1 MPPSV
6 AEATLS
12 ARSLH
17 DAPADWFDPSDVTV
31 LLTCGSTGPERGS
44 EQFHVTVTLGRVSGS
59 MRASDVKPSRLG
71 AAQNAMATF
80 AERMS
85 PVLDPAQRI
94 EYATLLARDEE
105 ARARRQEAFDAL
117 GLSVPSLEE
126 EP

>member
-1 MPPSV
+1 MTHPRHRDDEHAYLTTAREAAREAQRAA
-6 AEATLS
+6 AEL
-12 ARSLH
+12 
-17 DAPADWFDPSDVTV
+17 
-31 LLTCGSTGPERGS
+31 
-44 EQFHVTVTLGRVSGS
+44 
-59 MRASDVKPSRLG
+59 
-71 AAQNAMATF
+71 ATF